1 MNLHLPKGT
10 MCRNKSLRSVSK
22 KDFFTSAKPWFLSSR
37 NTIFYFLLFTF
48 YAFNANAQ
56 GSWTPIATVAPDANL
71 GVMLLL
77 SDGSVICK
85 SSGGGTDGIGN
96 TWDRLTPDSKG
107 SYVNG
112 TWSRIKTMINTRL
125 YFSSQVLKDGRVY
138 VAGGEY
144 GTGGS
149 SSEVYDPKTNIWT
162 ANPAPGGF
170 ISDANSAILENGNL
184 VQAIVQGNPF
194 LRQNKIYNTASAT
207 YSAAPSCIGYHNES
221 TWVKL
226 PDNSILMVDRDTRNS
241 ERYIPALNQWIADGT
256 LPVDLYDIYGS
267 ETGAGLLLPN
277 GKAFFIGATGHTA
290 YYTPSGNNN
299 SGTWVA
305 GPDLPGGN
313 GQADAPAAMMVNGKI
328 LLSAAPKPS
337 ATGGVFRTP
346 TTFYVFDYRMNK
358 YTQVSTPGGAISANV
373 PVYVTMM
380 LNLPD
385 GSIMCGYQDTSRYY
399 VFKPTG
405 TLPAA
410 AKPVISKVTK
420 NTGPSYTITGTLF
433 NGISEGACYGDDWQ
447 MSTNYPIVRLIDGSN
462 NNVYYASTYNW
473 NSTGVRRAG
482 LKDTSQ
488 FILPAGLPQKT
499 YSLYVVANGIASL
512 PVSFTPGFVAETS
525 DIIASSAKQAV
536 SSISSVSI
544 SPNPANGFTAL
555 HFSVSKSSMATVK
568 VFDLNG
574 REVNTVLN
582 ENISA
587 GEQSIR
593 INTSNYASGT
603 YIVKIITEEGTQNV
617 KLIVQ

>member
-149 SSEVYDPKTNIWT
+149 SGEVYDPRTNTWT

-194 LRQNKIYNTASAT
+194 LRQNKIYNTASNT

-299 SGTWVA
+299 PGTWVA

-399 VFKPTG
+399 V
-405 TLPAA
+405 
-410 AKPVISKVTK
+410 
-420 NTGPSYTITGTLF
+420 
-433 NGISEGACYGDDWQ
+433 
-447 MSTNYPIVRLIDGSN
+447 
-462 NNVYYASTYNW
+462 
-473 NSTGVRRAG
+473 
-482 LKDTSQ
+482 
-488 FILPAGLPQKT
+488 
-499 YSLYVVANGIASL
+499 
-512 PVSFTPGFVAETS
+512 
-525 DIIASSAKQAV
+525 
-536 SSISSVSI
+536 
-544 SPNPANGFTAL
+544 
-555 HFSVSKSSMATVK
+555 
-568 VFDLNG
+568 
-574 REVNTVLN
+574 
-582 ENISA
+582 
-587 GEQSIR
+587 
-593 INTSNYASGT
+593 
-603 YIVKIITEEGTQNV
+603 
-617 KLIVQ
+617 